1 MNDPLVIGVD
11 FGTSS
16 TVVSEYYNGGVSILE
31 INGMVSFPTIVSYDD
46 DGNPH
51 VGVISDSESGCNN
64 VVRNVKCF
72 FGKRYSEV
80 NSNVRLTSNLYWN
93 SDNDCCFKITE
104 GGKDVRK
111 GLVDVTADVFQYI
124 ADNVMKDFIKRDQLL
139 PSDVYISVG
148 TPADYSLHMQEI
160 VRSAIERVTFNNQ
173 TIQKDHIIILSE
185 PLAAAYT
192 YIGFE
197 DRSLVRFIIF
207 DFGAGTLDVSLV
219 EVKGEENS
227 RTFTVVDKRGNND
240 CGGNDV
246 DMCVYDMV
254 MNRVKELCGMDIELE
269 YRSREK
275 LLKECRIKK
284 ESMSNQGVQEMRID
298 LSDIDEFQTCSFS
311 KIVFSLDDFLAAIQ
325 GIKERAYTLVQDLL
339 DKHNINDI
347 SLIPVGGSSQLR
359 GLFDWNDHRIHKKD
373 WIDCAKNVSIGVA
386 CIGAI
391 SIGMVHNK
399 DITFREPCAHVDRTL
414 NEVEVRDVLSR
425 SILLKSNYGEL
436 EISKGTPYEHK
447 VYLDL
452 PEELSENGHLKVEA
466 EQVNEVNQADS
477 LGTYMT
483 SLEHKEGDN
492 DMQLCAYVDKS
503 CRLHVELSNES
514 QIIPLHMESM

>member
-1 MNDPLVIGVD
+1 M
-11 FGTSS
+11 
-16 TVVSEYYNGGVSILE
+16 
-31 INGMVSFPTIVSYDD
+31 
-46 DGNPH
+46 
-51 VGVISDSESGCNN
+51 
-64 VVRNVKCF
+64 
-72 FGKRYSEV
+72 
-80 NSNVRLTSNLYWN
+80 
-93 SDNDCCFKITE
+93 
-104 GGKDVRK
+104 
-111 GLVDVTADVFQYI
+111 
-124 ADNVMKDFIKRDQLL
+124 
-139 PSDVYISVG
+139 
-148 TPADYSLHMQEI
+148 
-160 VRSAIERVTFNNQ
+160 
-173 TIQKDHIIILSE
+173 
-185 PLAAAYT
+185 
-192 YIGFE
+192 
-197 DRSLVRFIIF
+197 
-207 DFGAGTLDVSLV
+207 
-219 EVKGEENS
+219 
-227 RTFTVVDKRGNND
+227 DKRGNND

-311 KIVFSLDDFLAAIQ
+311 KIDFSLDDFLAAIQ
-325 GIKERAYTLVQDLL
+325 GIKERAYKLVRDLL

-391 SIGMVHNK
+391 SIGMVHNRN
-399 DITFREPCAHVDRTL
+399 IIIRGTCAHADRETPY
-414 NEVEVRDVLSR
+414 NVKVRDVLSR
-425 SILLKSNYGEL
+425 SILLKSKYGEL
-436 EISKGTPYEHK
+436 KISKGTPYEHK
-447 VYLDL
+447 VSLDL
-452 PEELSENGHLKVEA
+452 PEELSENGYLKVEA

-477 LGTYMT
+477 LGTYVT
-483 SLEHKEGDN
+483 CLEHKEEDN